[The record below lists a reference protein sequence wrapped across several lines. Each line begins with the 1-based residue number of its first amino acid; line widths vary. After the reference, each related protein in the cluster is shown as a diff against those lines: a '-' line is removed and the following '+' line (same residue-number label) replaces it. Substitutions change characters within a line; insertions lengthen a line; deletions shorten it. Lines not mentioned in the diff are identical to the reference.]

1 MIVINDLIWDKWNI
15 NHIKKHKVKSNEV
28 EEACEDLL
36 EVFKGYDS
44 RLIILGRTKK
54 KRILAIIMAQIDKN
68 SYYVVTARDA
78 SRKERKLYEHKI
90 K

>member
-1 MIVINDLIWDKWNI
+1 MIVIDELIWDEWNI
-15 NHIKKHKVKSNEV
+15 NHIKKHNVKSNEV
-28 EEACEDLL
+28 EEACDNLI
-36 EVFKGYDS
+36 EVFESYNN
-44 RLIILGRTKK
+44 RLIILGKTDK

>member
-1 MIVINDLIWDKWNI
+1 MIVIDELIWDEWNI
-15 NHIKKHKVKSNEV
+15 NHIKKHDVKTHEV
-28 EEACEDLL
+28 EEACNNLIEAF
-36 EVFKGYDS
+36 ESYNN
-44 RLIILGRTKK
+44 RLIVLGKTDK